1 MLSRSCPSA
10 TQSVQWGLL
19 PATARRHTCCA
30 AISKSILDYDE
41 LNGQADKQFSYRRDE
56 LVGQQLKSIIPEDFA
71 ERLNG

>member
-1 MLSRSCPSA
+1 
-10 TQSVQWGLL
+10 
-19 PATARRHTCCA
+19 
-30 AISKSILDYDE
+30 LDYDE